1 MKIMSARGLA
11 AALIMA
17 VQEPIRRIMEPTE
30 KETTNPGLEEESK
43 DTPESTAVDQQT
55 DISADATAV
64 KEEELIND
72 LKTQLEQ
79 AKTQSSDYL
88 NGWQRA
94 RAEFANYKKR
104 QEELTGRLREDQQ
117 VELLKNILPILDDF
131 DLAFANVP
139 EEKMKSEEAWLNGF
153 SLIQRKL
160 QKIIAGYGVEMIDAL
175 GAFDPNLHEALTN
188 ETHPDLQEGQIIAV
202 VRKGYRKGERI
213 LRPAQVRVA
222 K

>member
-1 MKIMSARGLA
+1 
-11 AALIMA
+11 
-17 VQEPIRRIMEPTE
+17 MEPTE

-43 DTPESTAVDQQT
+43 DTPESTAVDQQM
-55 DISADATAV
+55 DISADAIAV
-64 KEEELIND
+64 KDEELIND

-104 QEELTGRLREDQQ
+104 QEELTGRIREDQQ

-139 EEKMKSEEAWLNGF
+139 EEKIKSEAAWLNGF

-160 QKIIAGYGVEMIDAL
+160 QKIIAGYGVETIDAL
-175 GAFDPNLHEALTN
+175 GVFDPNLHEALTN